1 MLGDVYVST
10 TSGVTRNPRHW
21 IISPPMNQMPSGEEL
36 FESACKQLH
45 IAARVNAEGVAS
57 TFDLYVMESSPEH
70 AEMCADSVSFAMG
83 QLPHFIRAFQLLA
96 LDLETA
102 AAVQVR

>member
-1 MLGDVYVST
+1 
-10 TSGVTRNPRHW
+10 
-21 IISPPMNQMPSGEEL
+21 MNQMPSGEEL

-45 IAARVNAEGVAS
+45 IAARVNAEGVLTCLELHA
-57 TFDLYVMESSPEH
+57 MEPTMET

-102 AAVQVR
+102 AAKQVR